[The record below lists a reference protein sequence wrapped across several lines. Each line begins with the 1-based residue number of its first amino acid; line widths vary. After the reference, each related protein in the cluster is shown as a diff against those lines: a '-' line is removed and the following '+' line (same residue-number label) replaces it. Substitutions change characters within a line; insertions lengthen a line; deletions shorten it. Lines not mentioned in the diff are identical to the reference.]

1 MSEMELQ
8 SMDNNADE
16 KTESEQTNLEQDL
29 DQILSDALGVGR

>member
-1 MSEMELQ
+1 MSEMEMQ
-8 SMDNNADE
+8 SMDNNDDE